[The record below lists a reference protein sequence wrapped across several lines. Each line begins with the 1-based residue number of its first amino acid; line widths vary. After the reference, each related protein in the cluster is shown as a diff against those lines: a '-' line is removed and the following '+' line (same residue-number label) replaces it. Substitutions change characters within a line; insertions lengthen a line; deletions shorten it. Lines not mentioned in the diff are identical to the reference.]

1 MTARK
6 DTLRLIHEAAEAA
19 NDSRAAD
26 IVALDVSDSTS
37 VTEAFLIA
45 TGSSARQVIA
55 IAENIEKRLYK
66 VMGTHPLDR
75 EGVAEGS
82 WILLDYGDFV
92 IHVFDEKARDYYDL
106 ENLWGTSPRIELH
119 LQHTQTVHS
128 GEQDDSQENS
138 ENYDEDNSEDSDDFS
153 DQEEEN

>member
-6 DTLRLIHEAAEAA
+6 DTLRSIREAAEAA
-19 NDSRAAD
+19 NDSKAAD

-55 IAENIEKRLYK
+55 IAENVEKRLYQSLN
-66 VMGTHPLDR
+66 VHPIDR

-82 WILLDYGDFV
+82 WVLLDYGDFV

-106 ENLWGTSPRIELH
+106 ENLWGTSPRIPLNLE
-119 LQHTQTVHS
+119 HTQTVHS
-128 GEQDDSQENS
+128 T
-138 ENYDEDNSEDSDDFS
+138 
-153 DQEEEN
+153 DQEDEN